1 VGKRMP
7 TLRKSAVVAW
17 AALGC
22 LASPLNGAG
31 IELTYVREF
40 LCMGTNCPVGSVVAS
55 NGLPGRFLV
64 PTASSRAFYSVPPYF
79 SDATMSYSMTSFVS
93 SAEIKVEGMNAVDA
107 SFAARKDPEGIDEA
121 NGYSRC
127 DLVYSFAVTNP
138 VQYELTATVD
148 AQPCFSSVTD
158 HLFVNLW
165 PSVWLD
171 FTSPTDR
178 TVVFVGTDIGSAA
191 CLESAAQIRL
201 QGILPIGQ
209 STLTMV
215 SEAYARLHCLD
226 QCSYA
231 APLSVCHYNLSFRAW
246 DISVAPVI
254 HFVRQGDELVLW
266 WPVSVTN
273 FVLESTATLG
283 ASAGWSEVTN
293 TPVTA
298 GDRFQVISGTTN
310 SSTFYRLRHV
320 F

>member
-1 VGKRMP
+1 MGKRMP
-7 TLRKSAVVAW
+7 TFRKAAVLAW

-31 IELTYVREF
+31 IELTYVCEF

-79 SDATMSYSMTSFVS
+79 SDTTMSYSMTSFVS

-191 CLESAAQIRL
+191 CLESASQIQLR
-201 QGILPIGQ
+201 GILPVGQ
-209 STLTMV
+209 STLSMV
-215 SEAYARLHCLD
+215 SEALALLDCLD

-231 APLSVCHYNLSFRAW
+231 APRSVCHYNLSFRAW
-246 DISVAPVI
+246 DILEAPVI
-254 HFVRQGDELVLW
+254 HFVRQGDELALS
-266 WPVSVTN
+266 WPVSATN

-283 ASAGWSEVTN
+283 TSAGWLAVTN
-293 TPVTA
+293 IPVIV

>member
-1 VGKRMP
+1 
-7 TLRKSAVVAW
+7 
-17 AALGC
+17 
-22 LASPLNGAG
+22 
-31 IELTYVREF
+31 
-40 LCMGTNCPVGSVVAS
+40 
-55 NGLPGRFLV
+55 
-64 PTASSRAFYSVPPYF
+64 
-79 SDATMSYSMTSFVS
+79 MTSFVS

-148 AQPCFSSVTD
+148 AQPCFASVTD
-158 HLFVNLW
+158 HLFVGLW

-171 FTSPTDR
+171 LTSPTDL
-178 TVVFVGTDIGSAA
+178 TNVFVGTDIGSAA
-191 CLESAAQIRL
+191 CLESAAQIQLR
-201 QGILPIGQ
+201 GILPVGQ
-209 STLTMV
+209 TTLTMV
-215 SEAYARLHCLD
+215 SEALALLDCLD
-226 QCSYA
+226 QCAYA
-231 APLSVCHYNLSFRAW
+231 APRSVCHYNLSFRAW

-266 WPVSVTN
+266 WPASVTN

-283 ASAGWSEVTN
+283 ASAGWLEVTN

-298 GDRFQVISGTTN
+298 GDRVQVISTTTN